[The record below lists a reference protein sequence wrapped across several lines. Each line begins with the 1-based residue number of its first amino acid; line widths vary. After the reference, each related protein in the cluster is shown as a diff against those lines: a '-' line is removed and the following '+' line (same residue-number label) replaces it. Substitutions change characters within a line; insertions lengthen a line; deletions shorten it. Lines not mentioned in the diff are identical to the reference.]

1 MLSKPCH
8 PDLWRDLGP
17 LLSPG
22 PTFQC
27 CCCTLQALKSLAANP
42 RTRIFRATSVTW
54 ISRSWTLWSE
64 EVDLQLC
71 ILKRN
76 RLQHL
81 LLLAFHSANFQW
93 KLCSNALSN
102 WPIGMCG
109 FGASS
114 SSSLFISGSWMMT
127 TSPNWHQENP
137 KSRCFVLENQE
148 THNYI
153 KHHTPQFP
161 CFTISFPKK
170 PCPRG
175 GLHIETFGKK
185 NGLQGAIQLNCSLP
199 SICWF
204 IGFSHGWY
212 WIMMIWWSPIYIIA
226 RIGCSRLFKIPASNN
241 LHHIIHY
248 FSNSI

>member
-114 SSSLFISGSWMMT
+114 SSSLLISGSWMMT

-185 NGLQGAIQLNCSLP
+185 KTASKVRFSSTAACRP
-199 SICWF
+199 SV
-204 IGFSHGWY
+204 GS
-212 WIMMIWWSPIYIIA
+212 
-226 RIGCSRLFKIPASNN
+226 
-241 LHHIIHY
+241 
-248 FSNSI
+248 